1 MKIIYMGTPA
11 FALPP
16 LKAIMAAGHPVL
28 AVVTQPDKPSG
39 RGRAM
44 TASPIKAYALEQN
57 IDVLQPQKLKSVEA
71 ISELKQYAADIYV
84 VAAYGQILSEEILNM
99 PPFGCINIHASL
111 LPCYRGAAPI
121 QRAIME
127 GAVDTG
133 VTIMQMDAGIDT
145 GDMLLSEV
153 VRLDERETA
162 DSLSEKLSRLGAQ
175 LVCEALAQIEVKTV
189 TARRQDESLATY
201 APLLRAEEG
210 QIDWCLPAPRIER
223 LLRGLYPKP
232 GAYTYY
238 QGNMLKIW
246 SAEIVG
252 EAGESKAS
260 PGTIVACEKNAII
273 VACGVDCIKITEL
286 QAAGKKRMTA
296 AAFLA
301 GHKMVAGERLGIH
314 NS

>member
-11 FALPP
+11 FAVPP

-39 RGRAM
+39 RKREIRP
-44 TASPIKAYALEQN
+44 SPVKTYALEQD
-57 IDVLQPQKLKSVEA
+57 IDVLQPQKLKSTEA
-71 ISELKQYAADIYV
+71 IHELKKYAADIYV

-111 LPCYRGAAPI
+111 LPRHRGAAPI

-127 GAVDTG
+127 GAIDTG
-133 VTIMQMDAGIDT
+133 VTIIQMDKGIDT
-145 GDMLLSEV
+145 GDMIFSEA

-162 DSLSEKLSRLGAQ
+162 DSLSEKLSLLGAR
-175 LVCEALAQIEVKTV
+175 LVCEALAQIEAQTV
-189 TARRQDESLATY
+189 TARRQEESLATY

-210 QIDWCLPAPRIER
+210 QIDWRLPAPHIER

-238 QGNMLKIW
+238 QGKILKIW
-246 SAEIVG
+246 SAELVG
-252 EAGESKAS
+252 EAEEAKAP
-260 PGTIVACEKNAII
+260 PGTMVACEKNGIV
-273 VACGVDCIKITEL
+273 VACGAGSIKIGEL

-301 GHKMVAGERLGIH
+301 GHKMVVGERLG
-314 NS
+314 